1 MAFGDTLS
9 YLYQNASKAAQS
21 AFNAVAKT
29 TDSALEGLERGYEYT
44 KDKALDAYVYGK
56 ETAGQAY
63 EYDKEKAYDAY
74 DNGKEKA
81 VQAYDYGKEKA
92 YAAYDYG
99 KEKAGQ
105 AKDYAIEKYDAGKK
119 AVGKQVA
126 AAKQAV
132 DKKLK
137 PQPAG
142 AAIQSCPNQSKAER
156 VKARAKKIND
166 SKEKLKNMP
175 PGLKRAALAH
185 ATERLERNN
194 YAVERAADTY
204 NVGQGDPPEGWERVG
219 QAEMEKLGVDT
230 KAFPQSDPEFRA
242 DEYNDGFYPEL
253 YKSKADVFGEET
265 YVLGLRGAQGKT
277 DWLEGNAKQA
287 VGMKSAHYE
296 QAKDI
301 ARNIQETLG
310 GSGKKFEIAG
320 HSLGDGMTTAASIV
334 SGAPGFAFD
343 PAGVHPNTLESAGA
357 FSREM
362 ANQLMQTYYTK
373 GELLTTLQDST
384 VQRGVMATGVSG
396 AVVLGEPLAGGV
408 PTVLGLAATGG
419 RALKEKGTLTYGAAG
434 PMYEVPALANAHE
447 VAQATAKGESI
458 QGISPGLS
466 GRVNN
471 RLNSLQKVELH
482 DMDYAIAGM
491 EQQKADDLAVI
502 DRGLN
507 Q

>member
-1 MAFGDTLS
+1 MSFGDTLAV
-9 YLYQNASKAAQS
+9 LDRAADMASQA

-29 TDSALEGLERGYEYT
+29 TRENTSKAMER
-44 KDKALDAYVYGK
+44 L
-56 ETAGQAY
+56 GQAY
-63 EYDKEKAYDAY
+63 EYTRDKAYDAY
-74 DNGKEKA
+74 E
-81 VQAYDYGKEKA
+81 YGKEKA
-92 YAAYDYG
+92 T
-99 KEKAGQ
+99 Q
-105 AKDYAIEKYDAGKK
+105 AKDYAVEKYDAGKK
-119 AVGKQVA
+119 AVREQVA

-156 VKARAKKIND
+156 VKARKQKIND

-175 PGLKRAALAH
+175 PSQKRDALAH
-185 ATERLERNN
+185 ATERLDRTN
-194 YAVERAADTY
+194 YAVERARLAADTY

-219 QAEMEKLGVDT
+219 QAEMEKLGINA
-230 KAFPQSDPEFRA
+230 KAFPQYRPGFRP
-242 DEYNDGFYPEL
+242 DKYKDGFYPEL

-265 YVLGLRGAQGKT
+265 YVLGLRGTQGKI

-287 VGMKSAHYE
+287 VGVKSGHYE

-301 ARNIQETLG
+301 AIRLQKTLTN
-310 GSGKKFEIAG
+310 SGKKLEITG
-320 HSLGDGMTTAASIV
+320 HSLGGGLTTAASIV
-334 SGAPGFAFD
+334 SGTPGFAFD
-343 PAGVHPNTLESAGA
+343 PAGVHPSTLARAGA
-357 FSREM
+357 FSRDQ
-362 ANQLMQTYYTK
+362 AGQLMQNYYAK
-373 GELLTTLQDST
+373 GELLTTLQDAT
-384 VQRGVMATGVSG
+384 VQRTVMVAGVYAGGAPAAVGMVATG
-396 AVVLGEPLAGGV
+396 A
-408 PTVLGLAATGG
+408 

-458 QGISPGLS
+458 QGMSPGMLDPLPL
-466 GRVNN
+466 R
-471 RLNSLQKVELH
+471 KIELH

-502 DRGLN
+502 DRSLS